1 MRKTEVLGIPL
12 TDYTIR
18 ESMKK
23 VDSFFKDGKVSTIA
37 VITMKGLLVAHE
49 DESIKEWMT
58 KIDLAV
64 PADVEILRAGDIA
77 FHNRIR
83 DVENNVF
90 VTEFF
95 KRLARQK
102 KTVYLLSDN
111 PTKLEKLKNEILSY
125 EENIRIIGSFSWDST
140 ENGDDYVVN
149 EINMAFADV
158 LISNLESPGR
168 ESFLANNHMKLNT
181 AVWMMV
187 RADADLSEKE
197 NGFFRKLN
205 KQILKKVFS
214 ARLIHYHNAEQ
225 ERVVENVEEK
235 MSTEDRTKIDEV

>member
-1 MRKTEVLGIPL
+1 M
-12 TDYTIR
+12 
-18 ESMKK
+18 
-23 VDSFFKDGKVSTIA
+23 
-37 VITMKGLLVAHE
+37 
-49 DESIKEWMT
+49 
-58 KIDLAV
+58 
-64 PADVEILRAGDIA
+64 
-77 FHNRIR
+77 
-83 DVENNVF
+83 
-90 VTEFF
+90 
-95 KRLARQK
+95 
-102 KTVYLLSDN
+102 
-111 PTKLEKLKNEILSY
+111 
-125 EENIRIIGSFSWDST
+125 DST

-235 MSTEDRTKIDEV
+235 MSTEDGTKIDEV

>member
-49 DESIKEWMT
+49 DEFIKEWMT

-111 PTKLEKLKNEILSY
+111 SAKLEKLKKEILSY
-125 EENIRIIGSFSWDST
+125 EEDIRIIGSFSLDST

>member
-49 DESIKEWMT
+49 DEFIKEWMT

-111 PTKLEKLKNEILSY
+111 SAKLEKLKKEILS
-125 EENIRIIGSFSWDST
+125 
-140 ENGDDYVVN
+140 
-149 EINMAFADV
+149 
-158 LISNLESPGR
+158 
-168 ESFLANNHMKLNT
+168 
-181 AVWMMV
+181 
-187 RADADLSEKE
+187 
-197 NGFFRKLN
+197 
-205 KQILKKVFS
+205 
-214 ARLIHYHNAEQ
+214 
-225 ERVVENVEEK
+225 
-235 MSTEDRTKIDEV
+235 